1 MSPKVCL
8 WTFRLKQAAHLL
20 VVTDGTVSEIAYAC
34 GFKTVPHFTRRFKD
48 EFGKSPAAWRRLEPR
63 A

>member
-1 MSPKVCL
+1 
-8 WTFRLKQAAHLL
+8 
-20 VVTDGTVSEIAYAC
+20 VTDGTVSEIAYAC